1 MPTMKARAH
10 TELPTC
16 NWSPNIGVNIGSQHQ
31 RMKQTKTKNN
41 VKNETQYDKYCGSIQ
56 QVIAEQTDVAKKG
69 SIEIF
74 TRKSTSEKPCRFS
87 QYSIPGESDD
97 EESEYIDMF
106 PYSMSR
112 DMFRGQHFTC
122 MCNSDGKTYSEIKI
136 YLEEKKHNE
145 ITATECNDDEE
156 DYMDALPYFKGQE
169 YIEVSYFTRQGNVI
183 KRMKNFA
190 IRRRDGAHDIKGR
203 PSLPEI
209 YQNITTVLRR
219 CFSEVSSKNENM
231 LFARKRTFCLVS
243 KNTYR
248 SCR

>member
-1 MPTMKARAH
+1 MLTMKTKAH
-10 TELPTC
+10 FELPTC
-16 NWSPNIGVNIGSQHQ
+16 NWSPNIGVNIGSEHQ
-31 RMKQTKTKNN
+31 SMKQTKKNLE
-41 VKNETQYDKYCGSIQ
+41 NETQYGKYCGCIQ
-56 QVIAEQTDVAKKG
+56 KVITEENDFAKKEY
-69 SIEIF
+69 IEVF
-74 TRKSTSEKPCRFS
+74 TGKSKYERPCRFS
-87 QYSIPGESDD
+87 QNSISEESDN

-106 PYSMSR
+106 PYSVSS
-112 DMFRGQHFTC
+112 DMVRGQHFTY
-122 MCNSDGKTYSEIKI
+122 MCNSDNKAYSEIKTC
-136 YLEEKKHNE
+136 LKDKNHHE

-169 YIEVSYFTRQGNVI
+169 YIEVSSFARQGNKI

-190 IRRRDGAHDIKGR
+190 IRRRNGAHCIKGR

-219 CFSEVSSKNENM
+219 CFSEVSTKNENM

-248 SCR
+248 NCR